1 MRRTPLMGVES
12 DKVPLSITLEYDR
25 ALLTGIMLTSLFSIL
40 NGTELFLI
48 DFLFVKS
55 LDIFEIRRNK
65 SQRKIQGIPVK
76 QVKLLRSTCAQRRY
90 ATMYKEYQGTTK
102 KKKTKTFSSTREN
115 DPVRPLIG
123 KQQAVVVAKFSR
135 LQRENVDLVM
145 VKHIYSR
152 YDTFQRYTN
161 LQCFNL
167 STFQ

>member
-102 KKKTKTFSSTREN
+102 KKKNE
-115 DPVRPLIG
+115 
-123 KQQAVVVAKFSR
+123 
-135 LQRENVDLVM
+135 
-145 VKHIYSR
+145 
-152 YDTFQRYTN
+152 N
-161 LQCFNL
+161 LQQHERKRSGQTVNWQTASRSRSQVFP
-167 STFQ
+167 TIARKR

>member
-48 DFLFVKS
+48 SFLFVKS
-55 LDIFEIRRNK
+55 LDIFEILRNK

-102 KKKTKTFSSTREN
+102 KKRRKPSVAREKTIRLDRQLANSKPQSQPSFPNYNAKT
-115 DPVRPLIG
+115 LI
-123 KQQAVVVAKFSR
+123 S
-135 LQRENVDLVM
+135 
-145 VKHIYSR
+145 
-152 YDTFQRYTN
+152 
-161 LQCFNL
+161 
-167 STFQ
+167 

>member
-65 SQRKIQGIPVK
+65 S
-76 QVKLLRSTCAQRRY
+76 
-90 ATMYKEYQGTTK
+90 
-102 KKKTKTFSSTREN
+102 
-115 DPVRPLIG
+115 
-123 KQQAVVVAKFSR
+123 
-135 LQRENVDLVM
+135 
-145 VKHIYSR
+145 
-152 YDTFQRYTN
+152 
-161 LQCFNL
+161 
-167 STFQ
+167 